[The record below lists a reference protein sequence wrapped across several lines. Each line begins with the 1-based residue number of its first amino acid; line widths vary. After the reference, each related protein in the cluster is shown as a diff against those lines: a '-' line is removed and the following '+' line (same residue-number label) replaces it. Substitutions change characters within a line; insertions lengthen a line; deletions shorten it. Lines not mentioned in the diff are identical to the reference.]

1 MFFITLSA
9 NALCLDVQNFDKK
22 TCDTIS
28 VVQTYHCDILNTKN
42 DISFLQ
48 NIQKNDRLYINGR
61 KSDNFYDG
69 GLNNLFIVNSSHIK
83 NIIDYIYVQSF
94 LRNKSDIEF
103 SIVLSEIY
111 PNAP

>member
-9 NALCLDVQNFDKK
+9 NALCLDVSDFDKK

-28 VVQTYHCDILNTKN
+28 AVQVYHCDILNTKN
-42 DISFLQ
+42 DVYLFQ
-48 NIQKNDRLYINGR
+48 NIQKNDSLCINGR

-69 GLNNLFIVNSSHIK
+69 GLNNLFIVNSNHIK
-83 NIIDYIYVQSF
+83 NIIDYIYVQSY